1 MRVDVISDF
10 VCPWCFVGL
19 RRLQRASALA
29 AAAGATV
36 DVVWHPFLLNPAT
49 PPEGEPYRAFMLKK
63 FGSASAVDALH
74 GRVREAARGEG
85 LEIDLDALQIRPSTR
100 LAHSVV
106 NVLQA
111 GAYPVAALV
120 EALFDAHFIERRNI
134 GDPRQLTTI
143 LARLNLPGEAVRSC
157 LERAPDARALLA
169 AAMRFEV
176 DGVPTYVFEG
186 ERMLAG
192 AHAAE
197 QLLEMLLAPRR

>member
-29 AAAGATV
+29 AAAGVTV
-36 DVVWHPFLLNPAT
+36 DVVWHPFLLNPDT

-63 FGSASAVDALH
+63 FGSASSVDALH
-74 GRVREAARGEG
+74 GRVRDAARGEE
-85 LEIDLDALQIRPSTR
+85 LEIDFDALQIRPSTR
-100 LAHSVV
+100 LAHTVV
-106 NVLQA
+106 TVLQA

-120 EALFDAHFIERRNI
+120 AALFEAHFLERKNI
-134 GDPRQLTTI
+134 GDPRQLTGI
-143 LARLNLPGEAVRSC
+143 LARLQLPGEVVRSC
-157 LERAPDARALLA
+157 VESAPDPRALLA

-176 DGVPTYVFEG
+176 EGVPTYVFDG

-197 QLLEMLLAPRR
+197 QLLEMFQGSRR